1 VKGVLRVDGKLTS
14 VEVKVK
20 TTDGFLNTDAVPKV
34 TILKAAAYMQ
44 DTAAENPDNE
54 VDILARIE
62 KNLKDYPLAGFVA
75 EGEAPY
81 AAVSKAMQR
90 AMEIAAFSGLP
101 TVRVG
106 WGDAGGLTK
115 PNPFDLTIEGSNLT
129 ATKARLL
136 QKAAMLKLGGLPV
149 AADPRK
155 PTFTERKTIQKKIK
169 QYQELFLTH

>member
-1 VKGVLRVDGKLTS
+1 LRIDGKITS

-20 TTDGFLNTDAVPKV
+20 NHDGILNTNAVLIV

-44 DTAAENPDNE
+44 DSAAEYPDNE
-54 VDILARIE
+54 ADILARIE

-75 EGEAPY
+75 EKEALY
-81 AAVSKAMQR
+81 GAVTKAMQL
-90 AMEIAAFSGLP
+90 ALEIAAFSGLP

-106 WGDAGGLTK
+106 RGDAGGLTK
-115 PNPFDLTIEGSNLT
+115 PNPFDLTIEGSNLM

-136 QKAAMLKLGGLPV
+136 LKASLLKFGSLSV

-155 PTFTERKTIQKKIK
+155 PTLEDRKAVQKKTNK
-169 QYQELFLTH
+169 YQELFSMHW